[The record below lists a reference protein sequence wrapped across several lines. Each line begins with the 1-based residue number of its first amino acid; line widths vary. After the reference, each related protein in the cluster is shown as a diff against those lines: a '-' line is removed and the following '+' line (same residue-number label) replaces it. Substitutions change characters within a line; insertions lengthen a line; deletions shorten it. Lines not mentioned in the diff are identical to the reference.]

1 MDDAYLNITGVK
13 AFLAIAATR
22 SISKAAEMLFS
33 TQSTVSVQLKNLETE
48 LGIRLVERR
57 KGYRTVELTQKG
69 KDFISIAERFVQ
81 LGKEAKA
88 LRYEKEMSLTV
99 SGVDSLNIY
108 AFAPFFHQ
116 IAEENDTPINL
127 RIFTHQTAEI
137 YEQIENRAADVGFV
151 LYQRRY
157 QNVFTKTLFREK
169 MLLVKFGAKKSGQR
183 KRLCVHPRDLDFGNE
198 IFFNWG
204 TEFSL
209 WHELWR
215 SPNTNPHI
223 QVDTVTMIMKFLRGE
238 YWSVLPESII
248 NSLRAQYSLQVFSLR
263 EAPPDRVC
271 YELTHR
277 FPNPANLPAM
287 HIFEEKLQRYL
298 RSRR

>member
-13 AFLAIAATR
+13 AFLAIAATQ
-22 SISKAAEMLFS
+22 SISKAAEQLFS

-48 LGIRLVERR
+48 LGVRLVERR
-57 KGYRTVELTQKG
+57 KGYRTVELTKKG

-81 LGKEAKA
+81 LCKEAKA
-88 LRYEKEMSLTV
+88 LRYEKEMSLSV

-116 IAEENDTPINL
+116 IAEENEPPINL
-127 RIFTHQTAEI
+127 RIFTHQTDEI
-137 YEQIENRAADVGFV
+137 YGQIENRSADVGFV

-169 MLLVKFGAKKSGQR
+169 MLLVKLCEKEFRQKK
-183 KRLCVHPRDLDFGNE
+183 KRFVHPRDLDFGQE

-209 WHELWR
+209 WHALWC
-215 SPNTNPHI
+215 SPNTTPHV

-248 NSLRAQYSLQVFSLR
+248 NSLRAQYSLRVFSLR
-263 EAPPDRVC
+263 DPPPDRVC

-277 FPNPANLPAM
+277 FPTPANLPAM

-298 RSRR
+298 RNRR